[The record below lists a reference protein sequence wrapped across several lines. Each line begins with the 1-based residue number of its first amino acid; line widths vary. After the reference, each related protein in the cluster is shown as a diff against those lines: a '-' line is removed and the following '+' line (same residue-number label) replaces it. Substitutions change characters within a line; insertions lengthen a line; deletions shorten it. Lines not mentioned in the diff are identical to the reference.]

1 MIISTSSN
9 LHTLKG
15 VHGFNFLDIQICFVY
30 VPQEL
35 SLTMLQLANIGLGSS
50 QVKSLSVHV
59 ETIL

>member
-1 MIISTSSN
+1 MITSTLLN
-9 LHTLKG
+9 LHTQKG
-15 VHGFNFLDIQICFVY
+15 VHGFNFLDNQICLVY

-35 SLTMLQLANIGLGSS
+35 TLTMLQLANIGLGSS

>member
-1 MIISTSSN
+1 MIISMLSN
-9 LHTLKG
+9 LHTPKG
-15 VHGFNFLDIQICFVY
+15 VHSFNFLDIQICFVY
-30 VPQEL
+30 MPREL